1 VPRFDLTSSGIGLI
15 LSVVS
20 GACPAASPAE
30 RVDEQTVLKVNG
42 QDVTRTYG
50 FGSNS
55 HGSYWFILAAVTNG
69 ENCLKVQFL
78 TTTQSARDSNLTI
91 ADRMITSIR
100 FG

>member
-1 VPRFDLTSSGIGLI
+1 MFDLTSSGIGLI

-20 GACPAASPAE
+20 GACPAAPPSE
-30 RVDEQTVLKVNG
+30 RVDGQTVLKVNG

-55 HGSYWFILAAVTNG
+55 DGSYWLIRAAVTIG
-69 ENCLKVQFL
+69 KNCLKFQL
-78 TTTQSARDSNLTI
+78 LSTTQSARDSNLTI